1 MSQNITENEAPS
13 PLIARTEQINS
24 VDGQL
29 ASLGYTSVFDIARI
43 PREHF
48 LKKHRCELGRDTGKI
63 YDLAIGY
70 AHQIARSF
78 RKNRLSRAVSRN
90 FRGAFSVNG
99 PDYSSQFPDEVWT
112 GLSPVGAPEAND
124 GVARYATALYQLAL
138 DREGDTGG
146 NSRLMNTL
154 AKRRPDLSTLMVDD
168 KAISEE
174 IPQLQVVTDVL
185 SAAIQATAPDSLSNL
200 SAVNEKL
207 STSRFPNAFP
217 FDFGNVQ
224 IQASQGEINTSLQA
238 LVDTLTPDMPAAWLS
253 PASPAKGIFTDLKR
267 LQVMASGL
275 GPEQQRIITET
286 DDSLK
291 GDDGAGL
298 PAFYANNFGS
308 ADLTAASF
316 ASMGALTACT
326 GLTVPE
332 VGKMLSVNA
341 GGQQVISSPNCG
353 NLVTGASMYG
363 SVYILGLN
371 KAVITIKKDDVTG
384 ALSLS
389 PVPGDVQL
397 MHINRMVRLQR
408 WLELPYEDVDL
419 LLTSYLHAAG
429 ENMTTCPLSDGTL
442 RTLGLF
448 RHYQHRYGTTAKQFA
463 AWLHLVTP
471 YAITPATSFFDQ
483 IFNADSTFDT
493 PFQADNTVFSYRA
506 TDGADGLRGK
516 QIMAALGL
524 NQRQFL
530 LLAGQV
536 AEHQNGGDA
545 AKGTLTCHLGT
556 ATAFYRIASLAKT
569 LALGVDEFCALADML
584 DAESGAV
591 WKQLAGSPTISQLA
605 DGDAPADDI
614 LCLLQALSWLTGWQ
628 KQAKLPVATTALLC
642 APLPPTTGTEAQLS
656 FIQQI
661 WQRLPATFVNAGML
675 ARSGAPL
682 KEDIDDEH
690 HAGIDWFALLGAAGL
705 IDIAGLVTDAFTP
718 DAVADVVNQQH
729 LAGDGK
735 AAAITALSA
744 ALKQAQGTQHGIAM
758 TGLAQALNVSQSL
771 PALLLRW
778 AGVTPY
784 QWLQETWGMSP
795 DAPVG
800 EYLPP
805 EGRIGATTTEK
816 EYNLLA
822 ADWRDAKWNPVNGE
836 LTLTL
841 RLSFNLRD
849 TGSRKDISDNWLNLP
864 TGLTVNGTPTLTSGN
879 WPDGCK
885 GNPDYKGT
893 GVVWRPTGN
902 DSSKKYF
909 MVNTLYTMEVPLKG
923 TFSAVSEL
931 AALANRPF
939 KFGMHRWSSTSGD
952 LNAAWPLMKT
962 TVTTADTLP
971 VVWLATLRDIAR
983 RGMACSQVQLSP
995 AGLQAM
1001 LDNPQWFSMNLPETA
1016 KNITLQILYR
1026 LSRYVALLTLLG
1038 DAGYAEDDLLAYLR
1052 DMHATPPLTDDIAAA
1067 TLATLLSWEAS
1078 EATAAF
1084 ADGALGHA
1092 AATLDDLDVVMNL
1105 RQSTQASGMT
1115 VEALAQGFALSRDDG
1130 YAAWSRTGQAMVAGV
1145 RHLANR

>member
-1 MSQNITENEAPS
+1 MSQNITEKEAFS
-13 PLIARTEQINS
+13 PDHNGDDRPASGVAPLVGITTSSIATDEASYVAGTDMRVTVRLKDAQG
-24 VDGQL
+24 DALAGQL
-29 ASLGYTSVFDIARI
+29 SEVTKKVVVENAELKGSWTDNKDGTYTGIFAA
-43 PREHF
+43 
-48 LKKHRCELGRDTGKI
+48 KTAG
-63 YDLAIGY
+63 
-70 AHQIARSF
+70 
-78 RKNRLSRAVSRN
+78 
-90 FRGAFSVNG
+90 
-99 PDYSSQFPDEVWT
+99 T
-112 GLSPVGAPEAND
+112 GL
-124 GVARYATALYQLAL
+124 
-138 DREGDTGG
+138 
-146 NSRLMNTL
+146 
-154 AKRRPDLSTLMVDD
+154 
-168 KAISEE
+168 KAM
-174 IPQLQVVTDVL
+174 LKF
-185 SAAIQATAPDSLSNL
+185 AGSLSE
-200 SAVNEKL
+200 VNKKL

-217 FDFGNVQ
+217 FDFGHVQ
-224 IQASQGEINTSLQA
+224 IQASQDEINTSLQA
-238 LVDTLTPDMPAAWLS
+238 LVETLTPDLPAAWLS
-253 PASPAKGIFTDLKR
+253 PASPANGIFTDLKR

-275 GPEQQRIITET
+275 GPEQQHILLEDFSESWADFYRKNYDITDGDASTYQRFLDMSYFTAMHNVTVPRVEALLCTTASSAGAPEQHTVIQSANWINPDASAKALPFLYGARFINKT
-286 DDSLK
+286 DDNTPPLSIRR
-291 GDDGAGL
+291 
-298 PAFYANNFGS
+298 N
-308 ADLTAASF
+308 AD
-316 ASMGALTACT
+316 GALTVSNLPT
-326 GLTVPE
+326 GWRLT
-332 VGKMLSVNA
+332 S
-341 GGQQVISSPNCG
+341 
-353 NLVTGASMYG
+353 
-363 SVYILGLN
+363 
-371 KAVITIKKDDVTG
+371 
-384 ALSLS
+384 
-389 PVPGDVQL
+389 
-397 MHINRMVRLQR
+397 INVMIRLQE
-408 WLELPYEDVDL
+408 WLNLPYEDIDAL
-419 LLTSYLHAAG
+419 LMLTRS
-429 ENMTTCPLSDGTL
+429 NSSDKPLSDDTL

-448 RHYQHRYGTTAKQFA
+448 RHYQRRYGTTVKQFA
-463 AWLHLVTP
+463 AWLHQVTP
-471 YAITPATSFFDQ
+471 YAITPATPFFDQ
-483 IFNADSTFDT
+483 IFNADSTFDA

-530 LLAGQV
+530 LMAGKV
-536 AEHQNGGDA
+536 AAHQSDGDA

-556 ATAFYRIASLAKT
+556 VTAFYRITSLAKT
-569 LALGVDEFCALADML
+569 LDLGVDEFCALADML

-591 WKQLAGSPTISQLA
+591 WKQLAGSPKISQLA

-642 APLPPTTGTEAQLS
+642 APLPPTPGTEAQLS

-718 DAVADVVNQQH
+718 DAVTDVVNQQH

-805 EGRIGATTTEK
+805 EGHIGATTTEK
-816 EYNLLA
+816 DYNLLA
-822 ADWRDAKWNPVNGE
+822 ADWRDAAWNPVTGN

-841 RLSFNLRD
+841 RLSFSLSDNG
-849 TGSRKDISDNWLNLP
+849 GSLSISDNWLKLP
-864 TGLTVNGTPTLTSGN
+864 AGLSVDGAPTLASGN
-879 WPDGCK
+879 WPDGSK
-885 GNPDYKGT
+885 GNTDYKGA
-893 GVVWRPTGN
+893 GAVWLPTGN
-902 DSSKKYF
+902 DAAYKYF
-909 MVNTLYTMEVPLKG
+909 EVNTTYVLEVPLKG
-923 TFSAVSEL
+923 TFSDAS
-931 AALANRPF
+931 ALAELTSMDLR
-939 KFGMHRWSSTSGD
+939 FGMHRYYGSSDTLST
-952 LNAAWPLMKT
+952 PLTLKT

-983 RGMACSQVQLSP
+983 RGMACSQLQLSP

-1016 KNITLQILYR
+1016 KNITLQTLYR
-1026 LSRYVALLTLLG
+1026 LSRYVALLTQPG

-1052 DMHATPPLTDDIAAA
+1052 DMHATPPLADDVAAA
-1067 TLATLLSWEAS
+1067 TLATLLGWEAS
-1078 EATAAF
+1078 EASAAF

-1115 VEALAQGFALSRDDG
+1115 VEALAQGFALSRDDS

-1145 RHLANR
+1145 GHLANR